1 MCNSVLIL
9 FCLSCVSCYFLKTV
23 FFLVLVQSE
32 GPYSH
37 SSSNTLSSTASSGA
51 HSDDKWYDLGGGG
64 PGDSGDTEP
73 NGLGGG
79 GYLQGSSADSGIDA
93 TSYNPHHGS
102 ASSLLAVSTSAPRE
116 RVASP
121 WHGPSEGGRR
131 VLERSPP
138 AAESPVAPAE
148 APTTRSPPTHLL
160 MRDSSSYS
168 LSDMASHSRC
178 SPVHSVN
185 SSVA

>member
-1 MCNSVLIL
+1 MSAE
-9 FCLSCVSCYFLKTV
+9 SCVFSP
-23 FFLVLVQSE
+23 LVLVQSE

-64 PGDSGDTEP
+64 REDVADPEP

-79 GYLQGSSADSGIDA
+79 GYLQGSSADSGIDT
-93 TSYNPHHGS
+93 TSYVPHHGS
-102 ASSLLAVSTSAPRE
+102 ASSLLAVGTSAPRE

-121 WHGPSEGGRR
+121 WHGPPEGGRR
-131 VLERSPP
+131 VLERSPT
-138 AAESPVAPAE
+138 AAESPAAPAE
-148 APTTRSPPTHLL
+148 APATRSPPTHLL

-168 LSDMASHSRC
+168 LSDMAPHSRC
-178 SPVHSVN
+178 ALVTFKTLRI
-185 SSVA
+185 